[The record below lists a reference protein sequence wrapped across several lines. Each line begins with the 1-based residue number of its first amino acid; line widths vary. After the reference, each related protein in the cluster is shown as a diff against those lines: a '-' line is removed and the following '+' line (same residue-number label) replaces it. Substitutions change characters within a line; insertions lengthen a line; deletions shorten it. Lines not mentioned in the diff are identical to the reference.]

1 MSLDQIFAL
10 FDARGAES
18 YGEAI
23 TQLEHALQSGQCAE
37 AEAAGD
43 ALVTAAVLHDVG
55 HLLHRDTQASYDR
68 GADDRHEALA
78 AKHLARFFGPEVVE
92 PVRLHVAAKR
102 YLCFAD
108 PAYHA
113 GLSPTSQMS
122 LRLQGGPMDAEEAAA
137 FRTDPHFDAAIRLRR
152 WDEAAKVPGA
162 VTPDLAHYRRVAERC
177 ARTEAGEEA

>member
-1 MSLDQIFAL
+1 MDLDRVFAL
-10 FDARGAES
+10 YDARGDER

-23 TQLEHALQSGQCAE
+23 TQREHALQCGLCAE
-37 AEAAGD
+37 AEDAGD

-78 AKHLARFFGPEVVE
+78 AKALAGLFGPEVVE
-92 PVRLHVAAKR
+92 PIRLHVAAKR

-122 LRLQGGPMDAEEAAA
+122 LRLQGGPMSAEEAAA
-137 FRTDPHFDAAIRLRR
+137 FRAEPGAEAAVRLRR
-152 WDEAAKVPGA
+152 WDEAGKVPGRQ
-162 VTPDLAHYRRVAERC
+162 TPGLAHYRRIAERC
-177 ARTEAGEEA
+177 VLSQGS